1 MKTGKKVLGA
11 VLAAAMALSSI
22 TPVFAADKVK
32 ITFMSRDSGD
42 TPIAKVYEDQI
53 AAFMEEN
60 PDIEVQNDS
69 VYEESAYNNKLKV
82 ALSTGET
89 PNIFYY
95 PAIAGLKE
103 WAQNGVLLDLTDSLN
118 EDEEWKNTFL
128 DGALDTYDLS
138 AYGVDGI
145 YALPN
150 ELNVDAIFYNKALF
164 EKAGIEKTPETMDE
178 LYEDIDKLVAAGIT
192 PFVEGSV
199 MQPMQ
204 ADSSVSGGGS
214 PGFPTPP
221 DYVTPGLGALQDF
234 GSSLS
239 TLGARLD
246 SIKADTEL
254 KNAQAAKVQSETIA
268 QNNVNSIFDLTKA
281 ITEFDFLSKKYKTAV
296 DKLNAEWAPI
306 EKMQDAAEKQAAIE
320 ELRSRYTKQLAEAAK
335 TDADREINKVL
346 SEKLG
351 KVYDAD
357 VALKG
362 EQAKTEGAKRED
374 LGASA
379 DYRRVLSSVETAKL
393 PAFLDEVKARI
404 SKINAERL
412 TESQRAL
419 LTQYEA
425 DIKRALARHEEGEM
439 REILRKIETTGES
452 LWSLIVPKL
461 FGN

>member
-1 MKTGKKVLGA
+1 MASFGDIASGA
-11 VLAAAMALSSI
+11 GTLLSGASSL
-22 TPVFAADKVK
+22 F
-32 ITFMSRDSGD
+32 SG
-42 TPIAKVYEDQI
+42 IGAGRRQRR
-53 AAFMEEN
+53 AQRWMEKMN
-60 PDIEVQNDS
+60 KQNQQFQKDYTKYQNDLERENQELYWQKYNS
-69 VYEESAYNNKLKV
+69 PAAQRSAMEV
-82 ALSTGET
+82 
-89 PNIFYY
+89 
-95 PAIAGLKE
+95 
-103 WAQNGVLLDLTDSLN
+103 
-118 EDEEWKNTFL
+118 
-128 DGALDTYDLS
+128 
-138 AYGVDGI
+138 
-145 YALPN
+145 
-150 ELNVDAIFYNKALF
+150 
-164 EKAGIEKTPETMDE
+164 AGIN
-178 LYEDIDKLVAAGIT
+178 

-204 ADSSVSGGGS
+204 ADSSVSGSGS
-214 PGFPTPP
+214 PGYPTPP
-221 DYVTPGLGALQDF
+221 DYVTPGLGAIQDF

-281 ITEFDFLSKKYKTAV
+281 ITNFDFLSKKYKTAV

-351 KVYDAD
+351 QVYEADAN
-357 VALKG
+357 LKG

-374 LGASA
+374 LAASA
-379 DYRRVLSSVETAKL
+379 DYRRTLSSVEDAKL
-393 PAFLDEVKARI
+393 PAFLNEVQARI

>member
-1 MKTGKKVLGA
+1 
-11 VLAAAMALSSI
+11 MALFGEIASGAGTILSGASSL
-22 TPVFAADKVK
+22 F
-32 ITFMSRDSGD
+32 SGIGAGRRQRRAQRWMEKMNKQNQQFQKD
-42 TPIAKVYEDQI
+42 YAKY
-53 AAFMEEN
+53 
-60 PDIEVQNDS
+60 QNDLERENQALYWQKYNS
-69 VYEESAYNNKLKV
+69 PSA
-82 ALSTGET
+82 
-89 PNIFYY
+89 
-95 PAIAGLKE
+95 
-103 WAQNGVLLDLTDSLN
+103 QR
-118 EDEEWKNTFL
+118 
-128 DGALDTYDLS
+128 S
-138 AYGVDGI
+138 AM
-145 YALPN
+145 
-150 ELNVDAIFYNKALF
+150 E
-164 EKAGIEKTPETMDE
+164 
-178 LYEDIDKLVAAGIT
+178 AAGIT

-204 ADSSVSGGGS
+204 EDSSVSGGGS

>member
-1 MKTGKKVLGA
+1 MAGFGDIAGGVGTLLSGASSLFSGIGAGKRQRKA
-11 VLAAAMALSSI
+11 Q
-22 TPVFAADKVK
+22 KW
-32 ITFMSRDSGD
+32 
-42 TPIAKVYEDQI
+42 
-53 AAFMEEN
+53 MEKMN
-60 PDIEVQNDS
+60 KQNQQFQKDYTKYQNDL
-69 VYEESAYNNKLKV
+69 EREN
-82 ALSTGET
+82 
-89 PNIFYY
+89 
-95 PAIAGLKE
+95 
-103 WAQNGVLLDLTDSLN
+103 Q
-118 EDEEWKNTFL
+118 
-128 DGALDTYDLS
+128 
-138 AYGVDGI
+138 
-145 YALPN
+145 
-150 ELNVDAIFYNKALF
+150 
-164 EKAGIEKTPETMDE
+164 E
-178 LYEDIDKLVAAGIT
+178 LYWQKYNSPAAQRSAMEAAGIN

-214 PGFPTPP
+214 PGYPTPP
-221 DYVTPGLGALQDF
+221 DYVTPGLGAIQDF

-351 KVYDAD
+351 QVYDAD

-362 EQAKTEGAKRED
+362 EQAKTEGVKRSNISMDTALKSDERLQIGERIKSMAVERGVRITEREQAILD
-374 LGASA
+374 TWMKMQGLDRATSLAGLI
-379 DYRRVLSSVETAKL
+379 DKYRTNRVLAGKGSEEYQKL
-393 PAFLDEVKARI
+393 LDI
-404 SKINAERL
+404 I
-412 TESQRAL
+412 
-419 LTQYEA
+419 A
-425 DIKRALARHEEGEM
+425 DISS
-439 REILRKIETTGES
+439 ES
-452 LWSLIVPKL
+452 E
-461 FGN
+461 

>member
-1 MKTGKKVLGA
+1 MAGFGDIAGGVGTLLSGASSLFSGIGAGKRQRRAQKW
-11 VLAAAMALSSI
+11 
-22 TPVFAADKVK
+22 
-32 ITFMSRDSGD
+32 
-42 TPIAKVYEDQI
+42 
-53 AAFMEEN
+53 MEKMN
-60 PDIEVQNDS
+60 KQNQQFQKDYTKYQNDL
-69 VYEESAYNNKLKV
+69 EREN
-82 ALSTGET
+82 
-89 PNIFYY
+89 
-95 PAIAGLKE
+95 
-103 WAQNGVLLDLTDSLN
+103 Q
-118 EDEEWKNTFL
+118 
-128 DGALDTYDLS
+128 
-138 AYGVDGI
+138 
-145 YALPN
+145 
-150 ELNVDAIFYNKALF
+150 
-164 EKAGIEKTPETMDE
+164 E
-178 LYEDIDKLVAAGIT
+178 LYWQKYNSPAAQRSAMEAAGIN

-204 ADSSVSGGGS
+204 ADSSVSGSGS
-214 PGFPTPP
+214 PGYPTPP
-221 DYVTPGLGALQDF
+221 DYVTPGLGAIQDF

-346 SEKLG
+346 SDKLG
-351 KVYDAD
+351 KVYEAD
-357 VALKG
+357 VVLKG
-362 EQAKTEGAKRED
+362 AQAKTEGAKLED

>member
-1 MKTGKKVLGA
+1 MASFGDITGGVGTILSGA
-11 VLAAAMALSSI
+11 SSL
-22 TPVFAADKVK
+22 F
-32 ITFMSRDSGD
+32 SG
-42 TPIAKVYEDQI
+42 IGAGRRQRR
-53 AAFMEEN
+53 AQRWMEKMN
-60 PDIEVQNDS
+60 KQNQQFQKDYTKYQNDL
-69 VYEESAYNNKLKV
+69 EREN
-82 ALSTGET
+82 
-89 PNIFYY
+89 
-95 PAIAGLKE
+95 
-103 WAQNGVLLDLTDSLN
+103 Q
-118 EDEEWKNTFL
+118 
-128 DGALDTYDLS
+128 
-138 AYGVDGI
+138 
-145 YALPN
+145 
-150 ELNVDAIFYNKALF
+150 
-164 EKAGIEKTPETMDE
+164 E
-178 LYEDIDKLVAAGIT
+178 LYWQRYNSPAAQRSAMEAAGIN

-214 PGFPTPP
+214 PGYPTPP
-221 DYVTPGLGALQDF
+221 DYVTPGLGAIQDF

-281 ITEFDFLSKKYKTAV
+281 ITEFDFLSNKYKTAV

-346 SEKLG
+346 SDKLG

-362 EQAKTEGAKRED
+362 EQAKTEGAKREE

-379 DYRRVLSSVETAKL
+379 GLKSAQTKTEDALRDGRVK
-393 PAFLDEVKARI
+393 
-404 SKINAERL
+404 L
-412 TESQRAL
+412 TESQAREVLSAAGLNETKNIHEYQQFVYDL
-419 LTQYEA
+419 LHLDSSKNPIEA
-425 DIKRALARHEEGEM
+425 
-439 REILRKIETTGES
+439 IENIFNRLSG
-452 LWSLIVPKL
+452 LGFGKKNLDAMMDKL
-461 FGN
+461 VEHLHK

>member
-1 MKTGKKVLGA
+1 
-11 VLAAAMALSSI
+11 MAS
-22 TPVFAADKVK
+22 F
-32 ITFMSRDSGD
+32 GD
-42 TPIAKVYEDQI
+42 I
-53 AAFMEEN
+53 AAGAGTILSGASSLFSGIGAGRRQRRAQRWMEKMN
-60 PDIEVQNDS
+60 KQNQQFQKDYTKYQNDL
-69 VYEESAYNNKLKV
+69 EREN
-82 ALSTGET
+82 
-89 PNIFYY
+89 
-95 PAIAGLKE
+95 
-103 WAQNGVLLDLTDSLN
+103 Q
-118 EDEEWKNTFL
+118 
-128 DGALDTYDLS
+128 
-138 AYGVDGI
+138 
-145 YALPN
+145 
-150 ELNVDAIFYNKALF
+150 
-164 EKAGIEKTPETMDE
+164 E
-178 LYEDIDKLVAAGIT
+178 LYWQRYNSPAAQRSAMEAAGIN

-214 PGFPTPP
+214 PGYPTPP
-221 DYVTPGLGALQDF
+221 DYVTPGLGAIQDF

-246 SIKADTEL
+246 SIKADTDL

-346 SEKLG
+346 SDKLG

>member
-1 MKTGKKVLGA
+1 MAGFGDIAGGVGTLLSGASSLFSGIGAGKRQRKA
-11 VLAAAMALSSI
+11 Q
-22 TPVFAADKVK
+22 KW
-32 ITFMSRDSGD
+32 
-42 TPIAKVYEDQI
+42 
-53 AAFMEEN
+53 MEKMN
-60 PDIEVQNDS
+60 KQNQQFQKDYTKYQNDL
-69 VYEESAYNNKLKV
+69 EREN
-82 ALSTGET
+82 
-89 PNIFYY
+89 
-95 PAIAGLKE
+95 
-103 WAQNGVLLDLTDSLN
+103 Q
-118 EDEEWKNTFL
+118 
-128 DGALDTYDLS
+128 
-138 AYGVDGI
+138 
-145 YALPN
+145 
-150 ELNVDAIFYNKALF
+150 
-164 EKAGIEKTPETMDE
+164 E
-178 LYEDIDKLVAAGIT
+178 LYWQKYNSPAAQRSAMEAAGIN

-214 PGFPTPP
+214 PGYPTPP
-221 DYVTPGLGALQDF
+221 DYVTPGLGAIQDF

-268 QNNVNSIFDLTKA
+268 QNNENSLFGMVQQSAQLDV
-281 ITEFDFLSKKYKTAV
+281 LSKRYRNAL
-296 DKLNAEWAPI
+296 DKINVEWSSI
-306 EKMQDAAEKQAAIE
+306 EKMQDAAQKDASTQ
-320 ELRSRYTKQLAEAAK
+320 ELLARVKNELSQSAK
-335 TDADREINKVL
+335 TDADRQNQQIL
-346 SEKLG
+346 TSALEKM
-351 KVYDAD
+351 YNAETT
-357 VALKG
+357 LKG
-362 EQAKTEGAKRED
+362 EQAKTEVAKRED

>member
-1 MKTGKKVLGA
+1 
-11 VLAAAMALSSI
+11 MAG
-22 TPVFAADKVK
+22 F
-32 ITFMSRDSGD
+32 G
-42 TPIAKVYEDQI
+42 
-53 AAFMEEN
+53 
-60 PDIEVQNDS
+60 
-69 VYEESAYNNKLKV
+69 
-82 ALSTGET
+82 
-89 PNIFYY
+89 
-95 PAIAGLKE
+95 AIAGGVGTILSGASSLFSGIGAGKRQRN
-103 WAQNGVLLDLTDSLN
+103 AQKWMEKMNKQNQQFQKDYTKYQNDLEREN
-118 EDEEWKNTFL
+118 Q
-128 DGALDTYDLS
+128 
-138 AYGVDGI
+138 
-145 YALPN
+145 
-150 ELNVDAIFYNKALF
+150 
-164 EKAGIEKTPETMDE
+164 E
-178 LYEDIDKLVAAGIT
+178 LYWQKYNSPAAQRFAMEAAGIN

-214 PGFPTPP
+214 PGYPTPP
-221 DYVTPGLGALQDF
+221 DYVTPGLGAIQDF

-357 VALKG
+357 AALKD
-362 EQAKTEGAKRED
+362 EQAKTEGAKREE

-379 DYRRVLSSVETAKL
+379 GLKSAQTETENELRRLRKGLTQNQINKITQDIRSSRVLSAEGIEKL
-393 PAFLDEVKARI
+393 YAWLRGDRDANSLFGLIDKYVTGSGKDLLSSRYNNDI
-404 SKINAERL
+404 RSYL
-412 TESQRAL
+412 YAL
-419 LTQYEA
+419 LNGVSE
-425 DIKRALARHEEGEM
+425 
-439 REILRKIETTGES
+439 
-452 LWSLIVPKL
+452 
-461 FGN
+461 

>member
-1 MKTGKKVLGA
+1 MAGFGAIASGVGTLLSGASSLFSGIGAGKRQRNAQKW
-11 VLAAAMALSSI
+11 
-22 TPVFAADKVK
+22 
-32 ITFMSRDSGD
+32 
-42 TPIAKVYEDQI
+42 
-53 AAFMEEN
+53 MEKMN
-60 PDIEVQNDS
+60 KQNQQFQKDYTKYQNDL
-69 VYEESAYNNKLKV
+69 EREN
-82 ALSTGET
+82 
-89 PNIFYY
+89 
-95 PAIAGLKE
+95 
-103 WAQNGVLLDLTDSLN
+103 Q
-118 EDEEWKNTFL
+118 
-128 DGALDTYDLS
+128 
-138 AYGVDGI
+138 
-145 YALPN
+145 
-150 ELNVDAIFYNKALF
+150 
-164 EKAGIEKTPETMDE
+164 E
-178 LYEDIDKLVAAGIT
+178 LYWQRYNSPAAQRSAMEAAGIN

-214 PGFPTPP
+214 PGYPTPP
-221 DYVTPGLGALQDF
+221 DYVTPGLGAIQDF

-281 ITEFDFLSKKYKTAV
+281 ITEFDFLSKTYKTAV

-346 SEKLG
+346 SDKLG
-351 KVYDAD
+351 QVYEADAN
-357 VALKG
+357 LKG

>member
-1 MKTGKKVLGA
+1 
-11 VLAAAMALSSI
+11 MAG
-22 TPVFAADKVK
+22 F
-32 ITFMSRDSGD
+32 G
-42 TPIAKVYEDQI
+42 
-53 AAFMEEN
+53 
-60 PDIEVQNDS
+60 
-69 VYEESAYNNKLKV
+69 
-82 ALSTGET
+82 
-89 PNIFYY
+89 
-95 PAIAGLKE
+95 AIAGGVGTILSGASSLFSGIGAGKRQRK
-103 WAQNGVLLDLTDSLN
+103 AQKWMEKMNKQNQQFQKDYTKYQNDLEREN
-118 EDEEWKNTFL
+118 Q
-128 DGALDTYDLS
+128 ALYWQKYNSPAAQRS
-138 AYGVDGI
+138 AM
-145 YALPN
+145 
-150 ELNVDAIFYNKALF
+150 E
-164 EKAGIEKTPETMDE
+164 
-178 LYEDIDKLVAAGIT
+178 AAGIN

-214 PGFPTPP
+214 PGYPTPP
-221 DYVTPGLGALQDF
+221 DYVTPGLGAIQDF

-346 SEKLG
+346 SDKLG

-374 LGASA
+374 LDASA
-379 DYRRVLSSVETAKL
+379 DYRRTLSRVETEKL
-393 PAFLDEVKARI
+393 PSVLDEIQARI
-404 SKINAERL
+404 RKVNAERL

>member
-1 MKTGKKVLGA
+1 MAGFGDIAGGVGTLLSGASSLFSGIGAGKRQRKA
-11 VLAAAMALSSI
+11 Q
-22 TPVFAADKVK
+22 KW
-32 ITFMSRDSGD
+32 
-42 TPIAKVYEDQI
+42 
-53 AAFMEEN
+53 MEKMN
-60 PDIEVQNDS
+60 KQNQQFQKDYTKYQNDL
-69 VYEESAYNNKLKV
+69 EREN
-82 ALSTGET
+82 
-89 PNIFYY
+89 
-95 PAIAGLKE
+95 
-103 WAQNGVLLDLTDSLN
+103 Q
-118 EDEEWKNTFL
+118 
-128 DGALDTYDLS
+128 
-138 AYGVDGI
+138 
-145 YALPN
+145 
-150 ELNVDAIFYNKALF
+150 
-164 EKAGIEKTPETMDE
+164 E
-178 LYEDIDKLVAAGIT
+178 LYWQKYNSPAAQRSAMEAAGIN

-204 ADSSVSGGGS
+204 ADSSVSGSGS
-214 PGFPTPP
+214 PGYPTPP
-221 DYVTPGLGALQDF
+221 DYVTPGLGAIQDF

-346 SEKLG
+346 SDKLG
-351 KVYDAD
+351 KVYEAD
-357 VALKG
+357 VVLKG
-362 EQAKTEGAKRED
+362 AQAKTEGAKLED

>member
-1 MKTGKKVLGA
+1 
-11 VLAAAMALSSI
+11 
-22 TPVFAADKVK
+22 
-32 ITFMSRDSGD
+32 MSG
-42 TPIAKVYEDQI
+42 
-53 AAFMEEN
+53 F
-60 PDIEVQNDS
+60 
-69 VYEESAYNNKLKV
+69 
-82 ALSTGET
+82 G
-89 PNIFYY
+89 
-95 PAIAGLKE
+95 AIAGGVGTLLSGASSLFSGIGAGKRQRK
-103 WAQNGVLLDLTDSLN
+103 AQKWMEKMNKQNQQFQKDYTKYQNDLEREN
-118 EDEEWKNTFL
+118 Q
-128 DGALDTYDLS
+128 
-138 AYGVDGI
+138 
-145 YALPN
+145 
-150 ELNVDAIFYNKALF
+150 
-164 EKAGIEKTPETMDE
+164 E
-178 LYEDIDKLVAAGIT
+178 LYWQKYNSPAAQRSAMEAAGIN

-214 PGFPTPP
+214 PGYPTPP
-221 DYVTPGLGALQDF
+221 DYVTPGLGAIQDF

-239 TLGARLD
+239 TLSARLD

-281 ITEFDFLSKKYKTAV
+281 ITEFDFLSKKYKTVV

-351 KVYDAD
+351 QVYDAD

-362 EQAKTEGAKRED
+362 EQAKTEGAKREE

-425 DIKRALARHEEGEM
+425 DIKRVLARHEEGEM

>member
-1 MKTGKKVLGA
+1 
-11 VLAAAMALSSI
+11 MAG
-22 TPVFAADKVK
+22 F
-32 ITFMSRDSGD
+32 G
-42 TPIAKVYEDQI
+42 
-53 AAFMEEN
+53 
-60 PDIEVQNDS
+60 
-69 VYEESAYNNKLKV
+69 
-82 ALSTGET
+82 
-89 PNIFYY
+89 
-95 PAIAGLKE
+95 AIAGGVGTLLSGASSLFSGIGAGRRQRK
-103 WAQNGVLLDLTDSLN
+103 AQKWMEKMNKQNQQFQKDYTKYQNDLEREN
-118 EDEEWKNTFL
+118 Q
-128 DGALDTYDLS
+128 
-138 AYGVDGI
+138 
-145 YALPN
+145 
-150 ELNVDAIFYNKALF
+150 
-164 EKAGIEKTPETMDE
+164 E
-178 LYEDIDKLVAAGIT
+178 LYWQKYNSPAAQRSAMEAAGIN

-204 ADSSVSGGGS
+204 ADSSVSGSGS
-214 PGFPTPP
+214 PGYPTPP
-221 DYVTPGLGALQDF
+221 DYVTPGLGAIQDF

-346 SEKLG
+346 SDKLG
-351 KVYDAD
+351 KVYEADAN
-357 VALKG
+357 LKG

>member
-1 MKTGKKVLGA
+1 
-11 VLAAAMALSSI
+11 MAS
-22 TPVFAADKVK
+22 F
-32 ITFMSRDSGD
+32 GD
-42 TPIAKVYEDQI
+42 I
-53 AAFMEEN
+53 AAGAGTILSGASSLFSGIGAGRRQRRAQRWMEKMN
-60 PDIEVQNDS
+60 KQNQQFQKDYTKYQNDL
-69 VYEESAYNNKLKV
+69 EREN
-82 ALSTGET
+82 
-89 PNIFYY
+89 
-95 PAIAGLKE
+95 
-103 WAQNGVLLDLTDSLN
+103 Q
-118 EDEEWKNTFL
+118 
-128 DGALDTYDLS
+128 
-138 AYGVDGI
+138 
-145 YALPN
+145 
-150 ELNVDAIFYNKALF
+150 
-164 EKAGIEKTPETMDE
+164 E
-178 LYEDIDKLVAAGIT
+178 LYWQRYNSPAAQRSAMEAAGIN

-214 PGFPTPP
+214 PGYPTPP
-221 DYVTPGLGALQDF
+221 DYVTPGLGAIQDF

-246 SIKADTEL
+246 SIKADTDL

-346 SEKLG
+346 SDKLG

-379 DYRRVLSSVETAKL
+379 DYRRVLSNVETEKL
-393 PAFLDEVKARI
+393 PAFLDEVRARI

-439 REILRKIETTGES
+439 REVLRKIETFGES
-452 LWSLIVPKL
+452 VWSFIVPKL

>member
-1 MKTGKKVLGA
+1 
-11 VLAAAMALSSI
+11 MALFGEIASGAGTILSGASSFI
-22 TPVFAADKVK
+22 
-32 ITFMSRDSGD
+32 SGIGAGRRQRRAQKWMEKMNKQNQQFQKD
-42 TPIAKVYEDQI
+42 YAKY
-53 AAFMEEN
+53 
-60 PDIEVQNDS
+60 QNDLERENQALYWQKYNS
-69 VYEESAYNNKLKV
+69 PSA
-82 ALSTGET
+82 
-89 PNIFYY
+89 
-95 PAIAGLKE
+95 
-103 WAQNGVLLDLTDSLN
+103 QR
-118 EDEEWKNTFL
+118 
-128 DGALDTYDLS
+128 S
-138 AYGVDGI
+138 AM
-145 YALPN
+145 
-150 ELNVDAIFYNKALF
+150 E
-164 EKAGIEKTPETMDE
+164 
-178 LYEDIDKLVAAGIT
+178 AAGIN

-221 DYVTPGLGALQDF
+221 DYVTSGLGAIQDF

-306 EKMQDAAEKQAAIE
+306 EKMQDAVEKQAAIE

-346 SEKLG
+346 SDKLG
-351 KVYDAD
+351 KVYEADAN
-357 VALKG
+357 LKG

>member
-1 MKTGKKVLGA
+1 
-11 VLAAAMALSSI
+11 MAS
-22 TPVFAADKVK
+22 F
-32 ITFMSRDSGD
+32 GD
-42 TPIAKVYEDQI
+42 I
-53 AAFMEEN
+53 AAGAGTILSGASSLFSGIGAGRRQRRAQRWMEKMN
-60 PDIEVQNDS
+60 KQNQQFQKDYTKYQNDL
-69 VYEESAYNNKLKV
+69 EREN
-82 ALSTGET
+82 
-89 PNIFYY
+89 
-95 PAIAGLKE
+95 
-103 WAQNGVLLDLTDSLN
+103 Q
-118 EDEEWKNTFL
+118 
-128 DGALDTYDLS
+128 
-138 AYGVDGI
+138 
-145 YALPN
+145 
-150 ELNVDAIFYNKALF
+150 
-164 EKAGIEKTPETMDE
+164 E
-178 LYEDIDKLVAAGIT
+178 LYWQRYNSPAAQRSAMEAAGIN

-214 PGFPTPP
+214 PGYPTPP
-221 DYVTPGLGALQDF
+221 DYVTPGLGAIQDF

-246 SIKADTEL
+246 SIKADTDL

-346 SEKLG
+346 SDKLG

-379 DYRRVLSSVETAKL
+379 GLKSAQTRTEDELREGRKQVTDAQAKQILSVVGLNDQKLTREKYEDFLRFLNQDDSRSVGEWASKISRWLSEKRGNQDLEDYRTAVLSKYLEEIWST
-393 PAFLDEVKARI
+393 VK
-404 SKINAERL
+404 
-412 TESQRAL
+412 
-419 LTQYEA
+419 
-425 DIKRALARHEEGEM
+425 
-439 REILRKIETTGES
+439 
-452 LWSLIVPKL
+452 
-461 FGN
+461 

>member
-1 MKTGKKVLGA
+1 MAGFGDIAGGVGTLLSGASSLFSGIGAGKRQRKA
-11 VLAAAMALSSI
+11 Q
-22 TPVFAADKVK
+22 KW
-32 ITFMSRDSGD
+32 
-42 TPIAKVYEDQI
+42 
-53 AAFMEEN
+53 MEKMN
-60 PDIEVQNDS
+60 KQNQQFQKDYTKYQNDL
-69 VYEESAYNNKLKV
+69 EREN
-82 ALSTGET
+82 
-89 PNIFYY
+89 
-95 PAIAGLKE
+95 
-103 WAQNGVLLDLTDSLN
+103 Q
-118 EDEEWKNTFL
+118 
-128 DGALDTYDLS
+128 
-138 AYGVDGI
+138 
-145 YALPN
+145 
-150 ELNVDAIFYNKALF
+150 
-164 EKAGIEKTPETMDE
+164 E
-178 LYEDIDKLVAAGIT
+178 LYWQKYNSPAAQRSAMEAAGIN

-214 PGFPTPP
+214 PGYPTPP
-221 DYVTPGLGALQDF
+221 DYVTPGLGAIQDF

-351 KVYDAD
+351 QVYDAD

-362 EQAKTEGAKRED
+362 EQAKTEGVKRSNISMDTALKSDERRQIGERIKSMAVERGVRITEREQAILD
-374 LGASA
+374 TWMKMQGLDRATSLAGLI
-379 DYRRVLSSVETAKL
+379 DKYRTNRVLAGKGSEEYQKL
-393 PAFLDEVKARI
+393 LDI
-404 SKINAERL
+404 I
-412 TESQRAL
+412 
-419 LTQYEA
+419 A
-425 DIKRALARHEEGEM
+425 DIS
-439 REILRKIETTGES
+439 RESE
-452 LWSLIVPKL
+452 
-461 FGN
+461 

>member
-1 MKTGKKVLGA
+1 
-11 VLAAAMALSSI
+11 
-22 TPVFAADKVK
+22 
-32 ITFMSRDSGD
+32 
-42 TPIAKVYEDQI
+42 
-53 AAFMEEN
+53 
-60 PDIEVQNDS
+60 
-69 VYEESAYNNKLKV
+69 
-82 ALSTGET
+82 
-89 PNIFYY
+89 
-95 PAIAGLKE
+95 
-103 WAQNGVLLDLTDSLN
+103 
-118 EDEEWKNTFL
+118 
-128 DGALDTYDLS
+128 
-138 AYGVDGI
+138 
-145 YALPN
+145 
-150 ELNVDAIFYNKALF
+150 
-164 EKAGIEKTPETMDE
+164 
-178 LYEDIDKLVAAGIT
+178 
-192 PFVEGSV
+192 

-351 KVYDAD
+351 NVYEADA
-357 VALKG
+357 ALKG

-379 DYRRVLSSVETAKL
+379 GLKSAQTKTENELREGRKQVTDAQAKQILSVVGLNDQKL
-393 PAFLDEVKARI
+393 TRDKYEDFLRFLNEDDSKNVADWASKISRWIRSRTSSELDEYRT
-404 SKINAERL
+404 RL
-412 TESQRAL
+412 LSDYL
-419 LTQYEA
+419 
-425 DIKRALARHEEGEM
+425 EEIWTSG
-439 REILRKIETTGES
+439 K
-452 LWSLIVPKL
+452 
-461 FGN
+461 